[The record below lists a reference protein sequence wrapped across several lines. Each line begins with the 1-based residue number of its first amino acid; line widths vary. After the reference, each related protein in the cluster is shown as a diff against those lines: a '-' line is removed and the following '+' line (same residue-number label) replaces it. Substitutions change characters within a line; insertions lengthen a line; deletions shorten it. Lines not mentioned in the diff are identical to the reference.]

1 MHPEDIDAGNALPS
15 IHSRNAPPAVDT
27 QGTGRQRQ
35 LIEGRNCIAAAGHR
49 QSFAACVS
57 SAAASAVSV
66 VPLSNGFHFGFSRFG
81 TQFFEN
87 PVAGLRN
94 MRKSLKPGGI
104 MTMIVWRSLAEN
116 PWLALPKDVILRHL
130 PPPGEN
136 ARTCGPGPFP
146 MAEPEVVTKQLE
158 IAGYEKASFE
168 RVDANVLVGR
178 DLDEAVALQ
187 LDLGPA
193 GEVAGETV

>member
-1 MHPEDIDAGNALPS
+1 
-15 IHSRNAPPAVDT
+15 
-27 QGTGRQRQ
+27 
-35 LIEGRNCIAAAGHR
+35 
-49 QSFAACVS
+49 
-57 SAAASAVSV
+57 
-66 VPLSNGFHFGFSRFG
+66 
-81 TQFFEN
+81 
-87 PVAGLRN
+87 

-136 ARTCGPGPFP
+136 ARTCGLGPFP

-168 RVDANVLVGR
+168 RVDAHVLVGR